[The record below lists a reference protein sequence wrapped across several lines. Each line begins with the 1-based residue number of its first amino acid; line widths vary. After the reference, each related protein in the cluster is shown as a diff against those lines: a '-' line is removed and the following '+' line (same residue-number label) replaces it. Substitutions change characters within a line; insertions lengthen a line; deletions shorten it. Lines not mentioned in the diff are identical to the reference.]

1 MQYEGPAVKI
11 LLFGK
16 NGQVSRRLYT
26 TLLPLGEVTV
36 YGSEDVDFRDG
47 NKLKACINH
56 YSPNVIVNAA
66 AYTAVD
72 KAETDQD
79 NAFLINAEAV
89 RILAE
94 EANKLNAWLIHF
106 STDYVFDGTK
116 KTSYTEED
124 KKNPL
129 SIYGKSKARGDSYIQ
144 DIAKNHVILR
154 VSWVY
159 DSYGKSFPKTI
170 LSLAKQKKS
179 LKIINDQFG
188 SPNNAIF
195 IANITSLILYR
206 ILTTNKKNKFIGLYN
221 LSTIGQVSWFEFS
234 KFLINQA
241 NNINSDFKFD
251 ISNLQAISSADYP
264 LPAPR
269 PTNSILD
276 VSKLEKTFNLKM
288 PKWDI
293 YIPKFIEEINMM
305 KLI

>member
-1 MQYEGPAVKI
+1 MKI

-16 NGQVSRRLYT
+16 NGQVSRRLYI
-26 TLLPLGEVTV
+26 TLLPLGKVIA
-36 YGSEDVDFRDG
+36 YCSEDVDFRDG
-47 NKLKACINH
+47 NKLRACVKYHNPDI
-56 YSPNVIVNAA
+56 IVNAA

-116 KTSYTEED
+116 KTSYNEQDEV
-124 KKNPL
+124 NPL
-129 SIYGKSKARGDSYIQ
+129 SIYGKSKAKGDAYIQ
-144 DIAKNHVILR
+144 DIAKNYLILR

-159 DSYGKSFPKTI
+159 DSYGTSFPKKI
-170 LSLAKQKKS
+170 LSLAKQNKP

-195 IANITSLILYR
+195 IANITCLILYR
-206 ILTTNKKNKFIGLYN
+206 ILTTKENARFIGLYN
-221 LSTIGQVSWFEFS
+221 LSTIGRTSWFEFA
-234 KFLINQA
+234 KFLVSQA
-241 NNINSDFKFD
+241 NLIDSDFKFD
-251 ISNLQAISSADYP
+251 VSGLQPVSSAEY
-264 LPAPR
+264 LTPAPR
-269 PTNSILD
+269 PANSVLD
-276 VSKLEKTFNLKM
+276 VSKLEESFNLKM

-305 KLI
+305 NLI